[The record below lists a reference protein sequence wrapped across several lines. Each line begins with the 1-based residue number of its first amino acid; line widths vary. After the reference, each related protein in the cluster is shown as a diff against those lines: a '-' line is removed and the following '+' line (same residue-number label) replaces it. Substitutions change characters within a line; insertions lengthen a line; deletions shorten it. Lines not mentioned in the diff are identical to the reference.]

1 MQKNIYSSEMLLRK
15 VASFIVILLSNDY
28 LYKEYF
34 LYNIGCLIIQT
45 NNARGQVEIKLG
57 LNSISS
63 VLFCNFRDS

>member
-34 LYNIGCLIIQT
+34 LYNIECLIIQT
-45 NNARGQVEIKLG
+45 NNARGQVERIKLDKFCT
-57 LNSISS
+57 
-63 VLFCNFRDS
+63 VL